1 VALEEEI
8 ERLQE
13 EEKKLKDVHSG
24 TDVEADMLAY
34 IDLLHRYNELKDA
47 GQILLG
53 KLAEIE
59 GVTTKDMYERYSLDL
74 ED

>member
-1 VALEEEI
+1 
-8 ERLQE
+8 
-13 EEKKLKDVHSG
+13 
-24 TDVEADMLAY
+24 MLAY